1 VKEESLFPRVQDQHK
16 PNKPLIP
23 NGLGVIYVLVSV
35 VYIFLIYSF
44 DIVRVSNGVSPSL
57 TLAVSIL
64 FGGFLGLLDDW
75 IDLKWRL
82 KAFLPLIAAIPLV
95 SFAYRWGGA
104 RTMIALPFLGT
115 VDFGLSFYCFIIIP
129 ILVTIITNTVN
140 MLGGLN
146 GLETVCPA
154 IIMMGLMTVSG
165 SNAILLICSMITWLI
180 LAFFN
185 FRGKIFV
192 GNSGSFAIGITLAA
206 FAVISDR
213 KFDLAISILPY
224 VFNSSLILLTFF
236 FYKKKANVS
245 FDGEKLASDHR
256 RSLITLITYHRP
268 LTERQVVTI
277 ISLFVASSTAVA
289 LLLSQLLS

>member
-1 VKEESLFPRVQDQHK
+1 LFPKVPDQHK

-35 VYIFLIYSF
+35 VYIFLIYFLEKSF
-44 DIVRVSNGVSPSL
+44 DIVRVPNGVSPSL

-95 SFAYRWGGA
+95 SFAYISGGA

-115 VDFGLSFYCFIIIP
+115 VDFGIPFYCFIIIP

-165 SNAILLICSMITWLI
+165 SNAILLICPMITWLT
-180 LAFFN
+180 LTFFN

-192 GNSGSFAIGITLAA
+192 GNSGSFAIGITIAA

-213 KFDLAISILPY
+213 KFDLTISILPY

-277 ISLFVASSTAVA
+277 ISLFVAASTAVA

>member
-1 VKEESLFPRVQDQHK
+1 MFPKVPDQHK
-16 PNKPLIP
+16 PSRPLIP

-35 VYIFLIYSF
+35 IYIFLIYFF
-44 DIVRVSNGVSPSL
+44 DVVKISNGVSPSL

-64 FGGFLGLLDDW
+64 FGGFLGMLDDW

-82 KAFLPLIAAIPLV
+82 KAFLPLIAAIPLI
-95 SFAYRWGGA
+95 SFAYGWGTA
-104 RTMIALPFLGT
+104 RTTIVIPLLGT
-115 VDFGLSFYCFIIIP
+115 IDFGIYYYFIIIP
-129 ILVTIITNTVN
+129 ILVAIVTNAVN

-154 IIMMGLMTVSG
+154 IIMVGLMTVSG
-165 SNAILLICSMITWLI
+165 SNAILLICPMIVWII

-192 GNSGSFAIGITLAA
+192 GNTGSFAIGMTLAA
-206 FAVISDR
+206 FAVISDL

-224 VFNSSLILLTFF
+224 VLNSSLILLTFF

-256 RSLITLITYHRP
+256 RSLITLITYHHP

-277 ISLFVASSTAVA
+277 ISLLVAASTAVA
-289 LLLSQLLS
+289 LLLFQLLL